1 MKAKSYVI
9 SLILIIC
16 LILSAVV
23 GYKKGYLGD
32 VFNFKT
38 KNYVDNTIGNNGNIT
53 RTRESIYENESSILD
68 SMRQRTIE
76 EI

>member
-1 MKAKSYVI
+1 MKAKSYII

-38 KNYVDNTIGNNGNIT
+38 KTMLII
-53 RTRESIYENESSILD
+53 
-68 SMRQRTIE
+68 Q
-76 EI
+76 

>member
-1 MKAKSYVI
+1 MRRALYMKAKSYVI

-16 LILSAVV
+16 LILSAVI

-38 KNYVDNTIGNNGNIT
+38 KRIC
-53 RTRESIYENESSILD
+53 
-68 SMRQRTIE
+68 
-76 EI
+76 

>member
-1 MKAKSYVI
+1 MKAKSYII

-38 KNYVDNTIGNNGNIT
+38 KNYVDPNPVYGKMRYRIEPK
-53 RTRESIYENESSILD
+53 RRE
-68 SMRQRTIE
+68 
-76 EI
+76 